1 MAGST
6 RPTQQHLNHFVKS
19 DRSQNRSSAD
29 RSGASRSSSQGRFGA
44 GRDPRRSFNHNSR
57 PLPPREK
64 QHRAGG
70 FSPFQLRLVHSILT
84 ETLTEGRP
92 LDKAYAI
99 YFAKVK
105 LDAVEQ
111 GFIIKQINNM
121 LRRLSFYALVANL
134 KRPSDFA
141 RHVNRLIT
149 VYCAD
154 KDWPVPELDCGEG
167 FDRAHLKKRLGQ
179 ARNEVLL
186 NQGCP
191 IWLNELGQ
199 KELKEDWPAERL
211 ALSTEPRR
219 FIRCNELKGD
229 RDTLAS
235 RLSDEGVVTR
245 AVRDIKTALEVTSSC
260 ALFRTQCFKEGL
272 FEQQDAGSQLIAPFC
287 KVKPHQC
294 VIDACAGAGGKT
306 LHLAALM
313 EGRGQLIALD
323 TAAWRLEELK
333 KRARRAGAFN
343 IEVRLIDSS
352 KVIKRLEGRGDC
364 VLIDAPC
371 SGTGVLRRTPDSKWR
386 DSTAYIKEL
395 RHTQAEILNSFCR
408 MVKPGGLLVYST
420 CSILPSENR
429 AQVDNFLSAHPEFTL
444 EEDRQ
449 LLPSMGYDGFYMA
462 RMRKSAAPAALKPE
476 AATESA
482 ESEQAVEPVET
493 AESAAPILPETQA
506 EMLPQA
512 ETASAAESAPA
523 PESTVAAE
531 SKADAEPKQEPEPEP
546 ESAPPEEKAPADTA
560 Q

>member
-1 MAGST
+1 MAGFI
-6 RPTQQHLNHFVKS
+6 RPTQQKLNKFV
-19 DRSQNRSSAD
+19 
-29 RSGASRSSSQGRFGA
+29 RSGRKADGRGEP
-44 GRDPRRSFNHNSR
+44 GRDRDPRRSFNHNSK
-57 PLPPREK
+57 PQPPREK

-84 ETLTEGRP
+84 ETLTEGKP
-92 LDKAYAI
+92 LDKAYAL

-154 KDWPVPELDCGEG
+154 KGWPVPELDCGEG
-167 FDRAHLKKRLGQ
+167 FDRSHLSKRLGQ
-179 ARNEVLL
+179 ARNDVLL

-199 KELKEDWPAERL
+199 KELKEAWPAERL

-235 RLSDEGVVTR
+235 RLAGEGVVTR
-245 AVRDIKTALEVTSSC
+245 AVKDIKTALEVTSSC
-260 ALFRTQCFKEGL
+260 ALFRTQCFKDGL

-287 KVKPHQC
+287 QVKPHQC

-313 EGRGQLIALD
+313 QGRGQLIALD

-386 DSTAYIKEL
+386 DSTAFLKEL
-395 RHTQAEILNSFCR
+395 RHTQAEILNSFSR

-420 CSILPSENR
+420 CSIMPSENR
-429 AQVDNFLSAHPEFTL
+429 AQVDRFLEAHPEFTL

-449 LLPSMGYDGFYMA
+449 QLPSMGYDGFYMA
-462 RMRKSAAPAALKPE
+462 RMRKAAAPAAPSQPE
-476 AATESA
+476 MP
-482 ESEQAVEPVET
+482 SEQV
-493 AESAAPILPETQA
+493 AAADNKPADAASEANPK
-506 EMLPQA
+506 PQDI
-512 ETASAAESAPA
+512 SAPN
-523 PESTVAAE
+523 
-531 SKADAEPKQEPEPEP
+531 
-546 ESAPPEEKAPADTA
+546 
-560 Q
+560 